1 MNGKAGTGRKGE
13 DEACLYLMRKGHT
26 IVARNW
32 RGGHGE
38 LDIVSLDGEGLHFV
52 EVKTR
57 KAPAAAEPEVNVDAA
72 KRRHLVKTARMFLK
86 SPEGRT
92 LADCEVFFDI
102 ITVILENETTHIQH
116 YPQAFIPIYD

>member
-1 MNGKAGTGRKGE
+1 
-13 DEACLYLMRKGHT
+13 MRLGHT

-38 LDIVSLDGEGLHFV
+38 IDIVSLDGEGLHFV

-57 KAPAAAEPEVNVDAA
+57 RAPAAAEPEANVDAA
-72 KRRHLVKTARMFLK
+72 KRRHLISTARKFLK
-86 SPEGRT
+86 SPEGRHVE
-92 LADCEVFFDI
+92 DCEVFFDI
-102 ITVILENETTHIQH
+102 ISVILEDETTYIQY